1 MDDQTKGPSVKMGLD
16 VSLTSEKMERDAW
29 ADKMLRDIGE
39 TLSKKE
45 CGLGMTYVG
54 SFAFHLM
61 IEKSDIQKPT
71 KRISSITQ
79 IAIDDISE
87 QVAALAFNNG
97 QVALRKY
104 FNPALK
110 LGKRGDKR

>member
-1 MDDQTKGPSVKMGLD
+1 MKEVKMGLD
-16 VSLTSEKMERDAW
+16 VDLTSEKMERDDW
-29 ADKMLRDIGE
+29 ANKMLREIGE
-39 TLSKKE
+39 TISKKE

-61 IEKSDIQKPT
+61 IEKQDIKKSKQ
-71 KRISSITQ
+71 RISSITQ

-87 QVAALAFNNG
+87 SVCALAFNNG
-97 QVALRKY
+97 QIAVRKY
-104 FNPALK
+104 FNPDLK